1 MHGFAFPAP
10 RTVQTDAHTAS
21 KEEEQTQAQTPST
34 TGPITTRY
42 GIHTKS
48 YIYRDVMNLKCFQ
61 ATDLRLFNFIE
72 TPSDS
77 DPKKKKKKRD
87 DDPDRK
93 KKKKDKK
100 KKKVSRS
107 IKTTVNH
114 ICVFLVPNTVISRDR
129 WPSKTLVHSKP
140 ILQLCLKRFIS
151 HKEFNQIW
159 EYFYF

>member
-1 MHGFAFPAP
+1 MFSCFFFPAA
-10 RTVQTDAHTAS
+10 RTVQTDAYTAS

-42 GIHTKS
+42 DINYT
-48 YIYRDVMNLKCFQ
+48 YTQMQRIAICFQ
-61 ATDLRLFNFIE
+61 ATDLLLFDGTE

-100 KKKVSRS
+100 KKKVRIS
-107 IKTTVNH
+107 IKT
-114 ICVFLVPNTVISRDR
+114 PVI
-129 WPSKTLVHSKP
+129 
-140 ILQLCLKRFIS
+140 
-151 HKEFNQIW
+151 HKVVS
-159 EYFYF
+159 